1 METTYD
7 VRIWKTEVY
16 AGSRTTTYTVRWTV
30 AGKAWREP
38 FKTVALADAF
48 RSDLVSAA
56 RKGEA
61 FVIDS
66 GRPMSI
72 QREQQKVRWLT
83 FATEYVDM
91 KWAHLAPNSRRNT
104 ARALANATMALT
116 VSDRGRPSDSDLK
129 HALVTWTFN
138 GRARKS
144 GTPPPELTRA
154 LHWLDSNTRYIGDL
168 AEPAVTRKMLDAISL
183 LSNGQAGAAGTVQRQ
198 RGVLVNLAEYAIER
212 KLLATNPI
220 TSLAWKAPKTVKG
233 VDKRAVVNPDQA
245 RLLLA
250 AVAEQRPSGSRLVA
264 FFGAMYYAALRPAEA
279 TTLRRSNLILPDE
292 GWGEL
297 LIEFSTPAAGA
308 PWTDSGVR
316 REQRQL
322 KHRAK
327 GETRSI
333 PCAPDLTR
341 LLNEHLEAFGTN
353 PDGLLFRGVRKGQL
367 SESTYCRAWPEAR
380 TAVLTADQ
388 VRSPLA
394 GRPYDLRHAAVST
407 WLNAGVPPT
416 QVAEWAGH
424 SVGVLLQIYAKC
436 LVGQEDAARK
446 RIAAALGAAEPIA

>member
-1 METTYD
+1 MDTSYD
-7 VRIWKTEVY
+7 VRIWKSEVY
-16 AGSRTTTYTVRWTV
+16 AGARTSTHTVRWTV
-30 AGKAWREP
+30 AGKPWRKP
-38 FKTVALADAF
+38 FKSAALADAF
-48 RSDLVSAA
+48 RSELVSAA

-61 FVIDS
+61 FVIAT
-66 GRPMSI
+66 GRPTSVH
-72 QREQQKVRWLT
+72 REQQKVRWLT

-104 ARALANATMALT
+104 ARALTNATLAMI
-116 VSDRGRPSDSDLK
+116 VSDRGRPDDADLK
-129 HALVTWTFN
+129 RALAAWTFN
-138 GRARKS
+138 GRARRAV
-144 GTPPPELTRA
+144 TQPAELAKA
-154 LHWLDSNTRYIGDL
+154 LQWLDGNTRYVGEL
-168 AEPAVTRKMLDAISL
+168 AEPSVTRGMLDAISR
-183 LSNGQAGAAGTVQRQ
+183 LSNGEAGAAGTVQRQ

-212 KLLATNPI
+212 KLLTANPI
-220 TSLAWKAPKTVKG
+220 TSLAWKAPKSAKG
-233 VDKRAVVNPDQA
+233 VDKRIVVNPGQA
-245 RLLLA
+245 RQLLA
-250 AVAEQRPSGSRLVA
+250 AVADQKPSGARLVA

-297 LIEFSTPAAGA
+297 LIEFSTPTAGA
-308 PWTDSGVR
+308 PWTDSGAR

-333 PCAPDLTR
+333 PCAPDLTK
-341 LLNEHLEAFGTN
+341 LLNEHLAVFGTG
-353 PDGLLFRGVRKGQL
+353 PDGLLFRGVRKGHL
-367 SESTYCRAWPEAR
+367 SESTYCRAWREAR
-380 TAVLTADQ
+380 TAVLTADE

-436 LVGQEDAARK
+436 IVGQEDEARK
-446 RIAAALGAAEPIA
+446 RIAAALGSAEPT